1 MHPASPLCLNM
12 ESNRGLFQTVVSES
26 LHPIHKYEHA
36 FCAHQPRS
44 SINLRKTDQGTKE
57 PRNQGTK
64 EPGNQ
69 GTKEPRNQGTRE
81 PRNQGTR
88 EPGNQGTREPGN
100 QGTREPGNQGT
111 REPRNQGTKTWKNL
125 VLSISRNEWHIDKW
139 VIYKTMTGNISLNI
153 KCQQEIKR

>member
-1 MHPASPLCLNM
+1 MFRLYKHRKMHPASPLCLNM

-64 EPGNQ
+64 DPG
-69 GTKEPRNQGTRE
+69 T
-81 PRNQGTR
+81 
-88 EPGNQGTREPGN
+88 

-111 REPRNQGTKTWKNL
+111 REPREPREPRNQGTKGTKEPRNKNMKKPGF
-125 VLSISRNEWHIDKW
+125 IDIEK
-139 VIYKTMTGNISLNI
+139 
-153 KCQQEIKR
+153 